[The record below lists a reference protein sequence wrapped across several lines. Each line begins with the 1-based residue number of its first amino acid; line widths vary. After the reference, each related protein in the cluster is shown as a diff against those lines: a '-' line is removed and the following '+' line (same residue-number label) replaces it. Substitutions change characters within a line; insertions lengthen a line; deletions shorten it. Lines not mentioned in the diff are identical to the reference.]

1 MRYDIDSINKRKGR
15 AKTLKI
21 IVGIVLIVIIYNI
34 ILIGI
39 SMVDGIDN
47 FSIFGY
53 QAYIIT
59 SDSMKPE
66 INNGDVVIVRKIGQ
80 EEIKEND
87 VIVYSEEAQNITHR
101 VIVITEKN
109 GHKEYKTK
117 GDNNQ
122 VEDSK
127 FVLYENIK
135 GKVMFKI
142 PFLGT
147 IILFMKNQIIVLI
160 ILLVILLFCLYKM
173 QKNDKNEL
181 RRRKK
186 ESDKKQ

>member
-47 FSIFGY
+47 LSIFGY

-66 INNGDVVIVRKIGQ
+66 INNGDVIIVRKIGQ

-101 VIVITEKN
+101 VIEITEKD

-147 IILFMKNQIIVLI
+147 IILFMKNQIMRTI
-160 ILLVILLFCLYKM
+160 
-173 QKNDKNEL
+173 
-181 RRRKK
+181 
-186 ESDKKQ
+186 

>member
-47 FSIFGY
+47 LSIFGY

-66 INNGDVVIVRKIGQ
+66 INNGDVIIVRKIGQ

-101 VIVITEKN
+101 VIEITEKD

>member
-1 MRYDIDSINKRKGR
+1 MRYDIDSINKRRGR
-15 AKTLKI
+15 EKTLKI
-21 IVGIVLIVIIYNI
+21 IVGIIFVVIIYNI

-39 SMVDGIDN
+39 SMVEGIEN

-53 QAYIIT
+53 KAYIIT

-66 INNGDVVIVRKIGQ
+66 INNGDVVIVREIEQ

-87 VIVYSEEAQNITHR
+87 VIVFSENIKSITHR
-101 VIVITEKN
+101 VIEVIDVGGN
-109 GHKEYKTK
+109 KEYKTK

-122 VEDSK
+122 VEDSQL
-127 FVLYENIK
+127 VLFENIK
-135 GKVMFKI
+135 GRVMFKI

-147 IILFMKNQIIVLI
+147 VILFMKNQIIVLI
-160 ILLVILLFCLYKM
+160 LLLLILLFCLYKM
-173 QKNDKNEL
+173 NKSDKNEL

-186 ESDKKQ
+186 ESEKNK

>member
-101 VIVITEKN
+101 VIEITEKD